1 MIDMAGKQIIPSV
14 IAYTTE
20 LANSVIS
27 VKEAGADASVQAD
40 LLAEV
45 SGYLK
50 DMKTAYNKLID
61 VTAKAAAIDDVVA
74 QATYFRDEVKTTMDE
89 LRAPADK
96 LEMIVDKEFW
106 PFPSY
111 GDLLFEV

>member
-1 MIDMAGKQIIPSV
+1 MIAIWKPCLYMSWMPLCAVVWSSV
-14 IAYTTE
+14 SPMSFGCRQSWAIYT
-20 LANSVIS
+20 
-27 VKEAGADASVQAD
+27 
-40 LLAEV
+40 
-45 SGYLK
+45 
-50 DMKTAYNKLID
+50 KLID
-61 VTAKAAAIDDVVA
+61 VTAKAADVTDITE
-74 QATYFRDEVKTTMDE
+74 QAKYFRDEVKTTMDE

>member
-1 MIDMAGKQIIPSV
+1 MRKASRRTRSEAVCAIRFLRGSRTTGILQPLLPHSSEKASDITEGK
-14 IAYTTE
+14 E
-20 LANSVIS
+20 
-27 VKEAGADASVQAD
+27 
-40 LLAEV
+40 
-45 SGYLK
+45 
-50 DMKTAYNKLID
+50 
-61 VTAKAAAIDDVVA
+61 
-74 QATYFRDEVKTTMDE
+74 QATYFRDVVKVAMDE

>member
-1 MIDMAGKQIIPSV
+1 MNA
-14 IAYTTE
+14 AYS
-20 LANSVIS
+20 N
-27 VKEAGADASVQAD
+27 
-40 LLAEV
+40 
-45 SGYLK
+45 
-50 DMKTAYNKLID
+50 LID
-61 VTAKAAAIDDVVA
+61 FTDKAAVVTDISE
-74 QATYFRDEVKTTMDE
+74 QAKYFRDEVKTTMDE

>member
-1 MIDMAGKQIIPSV
+1 MHSV
-14 IAYTTE
+14 LT
-20 LANSVIS
+20 
-27 VKEAGADASVQAD
+27 VKDAGADASVQAD

-50 DMKTAYNKLID
+50 DMKAAYTKLID
-61 VTAKAAAIDDVVA
+61 VTSKAAAIDDIVA